1 MCIYRTAADAT
12 LKYRWDEERFVHS
25 IRGLRLY
32 AVWTIGCCY
41 CTVTIAI
48 ATALDLNSRE
58 SGCWLISEFDAAG
71 ILPFPFCVLPKDDES
86 LLHTRFELLFV
97 NFKIFGPYTQ

>member
-1 MCIYRTAADAT
+1 MC
-12 LKYRWDEERFVHS
+12 S
-25 IRGLRLY
+25 
-32 AVWTIGCCY
+32 CY
-41 CTVTIAI
+41 CTVTI

-97 NFKIFGPYTQ
+97 MGVPKHLSKDFYDRITQIFYL